1 MNEFTL
7 FTVFNAVKKH
17 FLVTIVLFGLTYW
30 LIPDMNLIENRYSME
45 KTIIEGEAA
54 NGYTVNLLTYSN
66 IHAII
71 NSANTR
77 NFLGNKLGDSMA
89 QFQVYKNDER
99 NIILA
104 LKGYEP
110 DHLVNTARLI
120 IERLQEF
127 DELEIQKQTALIDE
141 DIAVIR
147 KSQQILLLSD
157 ENFEV
162 NNSDIEEYVSKQKN
176 YDLSFTPF
184 DVDRQTNSDIFGLT
198 RLKREDAAR
207 RLNDELKVIEIEQNI
222 LKLEGLIEAGK
233 KVSYLFP
240 AELKDINKY
249 YPTDILFFGIS
260 LLTAFFYNLIML
272 NFLYIKYKKSV

>member
-147 KSQQILLLSD
+147 KSRQILLLSD

-272 NFLYIKYKKSV
+272 NFLYIKYKKNV

>member
-77 NFLGNKLGDSMA
+77 NFLGNKLGGSMT
-89 QFQVYKNDER
+89 QFQVYKNDEK

-147 KSQQILLLSD
+147 KSRQILLLSD

>member
-77 NFLGNKLGDSMA
+77 NFLGNKLGDSMT
-89 QFQVYKNDER
+89 QFQVYKNDEK

-147 KSQQILLLSD
+147 KSRQILLLSD

>member
-147 KSQQILLLSD
+147 KSRQILLLSD